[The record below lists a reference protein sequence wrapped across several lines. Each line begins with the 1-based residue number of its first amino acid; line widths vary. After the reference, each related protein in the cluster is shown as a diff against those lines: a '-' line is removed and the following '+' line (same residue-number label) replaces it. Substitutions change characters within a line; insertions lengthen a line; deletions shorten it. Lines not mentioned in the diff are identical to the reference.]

1 MQDKE
6 LEKILQEK
14 ADNVKMR
21 DFSEVW
27 EEIKDEIVSQKKEKE
42 SIFKNKFF
50 LIFAPALLVICIAL
64 TPLFFFKPTP
74 MTPEKVYFTEDLIVS
89 AVTADEL
96 LDGLSLANIAHVDF
110 SKYVLTDTY
119 LYHTENIEVKGSKLT
134 FYNEST
140 MSFFAE
146 MKVYDKSVE
155 LNFDLDVLYDT
166 NIQVNTADVYY
177 KFKSKSSGFYKYSV
191 YATYNNVKYVIEYS
205 GVTDNLMEFLNE
217 FFA

>member
-6 LEKILQEK
+6 LEKVLQEK

-27 EEIKDEIVSQKKEKE
+27 DEIKDEIVTQKKEKK

-64 TPLFFFKPTP
+64 TPLFFLKPTP
-74 MTPEKVYFTEDLIVS
+74 PPEEVFFTDELLVNT
-89 AVTADEL
+89 VTTDEL
-96 LDGLSLANIAHVDF
+96 LDGLSLANVTHVDL
-110 SKYVLTDTY
+110 SDYVFTETY
-119 LYHTENIEVKGSKLT
+119 LYNTEEGVVKGAKLT
-134 FYNEST
+134 FYNESPT
-140 MSFFAE
+140 TFLAKMRF
-146 MKVYDKSVE
+146 YDKSVD
-155 LNFDLDVLYDT
+155 LNLDLEVYES
-166 NIQVNTADVYY
+166 NIQVNSADVFY
-177 KFKSKSSGFYKYSV
+177 KFKSNSSGFYDYEV

-205 GVTDNLMEFLNE
+205 GVTDNLMEFLTE

>member
-6 LEKILQEK
+6 LEKVLQEK

-27 EEIKDEIVSQKKEKE
+27 DEIKDEISTQKKEKK

-64 TPLFFFKPTP
+64 TPLFFLKPTP
-74 MTPEKVYFTEDLIVS
+74 TPPPDKIYFADKLLVNM
-89 AVTADEL
+89 VTTDEL
-96 LDGLSLANIAHVDF
+96 LDGLSLANVTHVNL
-110 SKYVLTDTY
+110 SKYILTDTY
-119 LYHTENIEVKGSKLT
+119 LYYTENTEVKGAKLT
-134 FYNEST
+134 FYNESNMT
-140 MSFFAE
+140 FFAK
-146 MKVYDKSVE
+146 MKLYDKSV
-155 LNFDLDVLYDT
+155 DLKINTSLYEN
-166 NIQVNTADVYY
+166 NIQVNSADVFY
-177 KFKSKSSGFYKYSV
+177 KFKSNSSGFYDYEL

-205 GVTDNLMEFLNE
+205 GVTDNLMEFLTE

>member
-21 DFSEVW
+21 DFSDVW
-27 EEIKDEIVSQKKEKE
+27 DEIKDEIVSQKKEKK

-50 LIFAPALLVICIAL
+50 LIFAPALLVLCIAL
-64 TPLFFFKPTP
+64 SPLLFQKPTP
-74 MTPEKVYFTEDLIVS
+74 PPEEVFYSDDLV
-89 AVTADEL
+89 AERVTLEET
-96 LDGLSLANIAHVDF
+96 LDGLSLSNIAHVDL

-119 LYHTENIEVKGSKLT
+119 LYYTEEEIIKGAKFA

-146 MKVYDKSVE
+146 MMLYDKSVE
-155 LNFDLDVLYDT
+155 LKINQDLYDT
-166 NIQVNTADVYY
+166 NIQVNSADIFY
-177 KFKSKSSGFYKYSV
+177 KFKSNSSGFYEYSV
-191 YATYNNVKYVIEYS
+191 YATYNNVKYLIEYS

>member
-21 DFSEVW
+21 DFNDVW
-27 EEIKDEIVSQKKEKE
+27 DEIKDEIASQKKEKK
-42 SIFKNKFF
+42 SFFKNRFF

-64 TPLFFFKPTP
+64 TPLFFLKPTP
-74 MTPEKVYFTEDLIVS
+74 IPPEKVYFTEDLIVS
-89 AVTADEL
+89 TVTVDKL
-96 LDGLSLANIAHVDF
+96 LDGLSLANITHVGL
-110 SKYVLTDTY
+110 SKYVLTETSLFCAEDG
-119 LYHTENIEVKGSKLT
+119 VAKGARLT
-134 FYNEST
+134 FYDEST

-146 MKVYDKSVE
+146 MKLYDKSVE
-155 LNFDLDVLYDT
+155 LNLDLEKLYDT
-166 NIQVNTADVYY
+166 NIQVNSADVYY
-177 KFKSKSSGFYKYSV
+177 KFKSKSSGFYEYSV

-205 GVTDNLMEFLNE
+205 GVTDNLMEFLNG